1 MLTVKYTNLFK
12 KDYKLVQK
20 RGLDMELLHQVV
32 EMLANNIP
40 LPSKYKEH
48 YLLGKYKRISRM
60 SYNNL
65 IGF

>member
-12 KDYKLVQK
+12 KDYKLAQK

-40 LPSKYKEH
+40 LPSKYKDH

-60 SYNNL
+60 SYTT
-65 IGF
+65 